1 MRETACPI
9 QVPQRKPARI
19 GGVPGA
25 YPTNAERTNAER
37 MNAWLYENPLPL
49 ALALAAIAAFLAWRS
64 ITGGRR
70 AELAAAGIA
79 ALLGIGAI
87 VAGRLVVTPGEHA
100 REVVEELVA
109 LAEDAEV
116 LRAGEL
122 FAPNAVLNYGR
133 RENSGFAIE
142 AIRSAIGSLANAN
155 RIESNRVTR
164 LVARTLDESTGEVEL
179 SCTTTTA
186 RAMGPIPTNWVVR
199 VRRSGD
205 AWKIDRLT
213 FESVFGQMPT
223 PRMW

>member
-1 MRETACPI
+1 
-9 QVPQRKPARI
+9 
-19 GGVPGA
+19 
-25 YPTNAERTNAER
+25 
-37 MNAWLYENPLPL
+37 MNAWIYENPLPL
-49 ALALAAIAAFLAWRS
+49 ALSLAAIAAFLAWRGL
-64 ITGGRR
+64 TGGKR
-70 AELAAAGIA
+70 AELLGAGVAAALGIA
-79 ALLGIGAI
+79 AV

-109 LAEDAEV
+109 LAEDAEI

-142 AIRSAIGSLANAN
+142 AIRAAIGSLANAN

-164 LVARTLDESTGEVEL
+164 LVARTLDDNTGEVEL

-186 RAMGPIPTNWVVR
+186 RGMGPIPTNWIIR
-199 VRRSGD
+199 VRRSGDAGNPAGKD